1 MAKGYKVN
9 DPIDIRIRCDGNPAS
24 DNPTIVVYDEVDDTF
39 ATLTIGAGL
48 TQVGTTRLVKGVFTP
63 DNIGEWSAYATDDTG
78 MEIVKG
84 YSVGN
89 YSILSIGAKVA
100 TLEAKSDAQDV
111 QIAAN
116 QAAVIAGQAAV
127 AAAITAQDAQM
138 VANQAA
144 TIAAIATLSGGGG
157 HFA

>member
-9 DPIDIRIRCDGNPAS
+9 DPIDIRIRCDGDPAS
-24 DNPTIVVYDEVDDTF
+24 DNPTIVISDEVDGTF

-48 TQVGTTRLVKGVFTP
+48 TQVGTTRVVKGVFTP

-78 MEIVKG
+78 MEIIKS
-84 YSVGN
+84 YSVGA

-100 TLEAKSDAQDV
+100 TLEAKSDATDV

-127 AAAITAQDAQM
+127 AAAIAAQDAQM
-138 VANQAA
+138 VSNQSAML
-144 TIAAIATLSGGGG
+144 AAIAALGGGGG
-157 HFA
+157 HFG